1 MRSGYKVFLAI
12 TQIFLLQPNNQGPGS
27 PISVYNLPDQ
37 FDSALTLVWADGANG
52 NGTPSA
58 ERAEYCQNSARRCS
72 KGSATPRSPDP
83 LSRRALRRTLTPVR
97 LDRTIVFTTHFLDE
111 ADLLAD
117 NIAILAAPG

>member
-12 TQIFLLQPNNQGPGS
+12 AQIFLSQPNNGPGS
-27 PISVYNLPDQ
+27 PISVCNLPDQ
-37 FDSALTLVWADGANG
+37 FGGALTLVWADGANG

-83 LSRRALRRTLTPVR
+83 LSRRALRRTLTSVR

-117 NIAILAAPG
+117 SIAILAAPG